1 MMDLRRI
8 NRRQFIGA
16 SVAAGLAVNASNASY
31 AQGQKSASDRIT
43 VGMIGVGARA
53 HQLLEAI
60 QATPGTEVVGVCD
73 AYKGRLER
81 AVERTHGRAKIYKD
95 YREILADGSIDSV
108 FVATPDHWH
117 KTMAIEAVQARKDV
131 YIEKPLTYAIEEGP
145 VIIAEV
151 AKANRI
157 LQVGSQGIS
166 STIQQKAKEIIK
178 SGKLGQITMIRASYN
193 RNSASGAWIYPIP
206 PDASAQTVD
215 WDRFLGSAPKRPYDP
230 ARFFRWRCYWDYSGG
245 NSTDLFVHLMTTIH
259 FLMDAKAPQT
269 TVANGALYR
278 WKESRDVPDTIN
290 AILDYPEG
298 FMVTLSS
305 TFNNQGSSEGGFQI
319 LGSEGTLVL
328 SDNSVTFEPE
338 NVHEDNRWIVES
350 WPSALEG
357 AYYKDPKVLKSEV
370 PSSWESRVSAGIERW
385 DEEGKDS
392 TLMHVAQFFDCV
404 RSRKEPV
411 ENALIGHRAAAVAH
425 LVNLSYKQKRMV
437 HWDFAR
443 EMVKV

>member
-1 MMDLRRI
+1 MQDRQRI
-8 NRRQFIGA
+8 NRRQFIQSGSA
-16 SVAAGLAVNASNASY
+16 IGLALSASNLGL
-31 AQGQKSASDRIT
+31 AQGQKSASDKIT

-60 QATPGTEVVGVCD
+60 QATSGTEVVGVCD
-73 AYKGRLER
+73 AYQGRLER
-81 AVERTHGRAKIYKD
+81 AVERTQGRAKIYKD
-95 YREILADGSIDSV
+95 YREILANQAIDVV
-108 FVATPDHWH
+108 FIATPDHWH
-117 KTMAIEAVQARKDV
+117 KTMAIDAIRAGKDV

-151 AKANRI
+151 KKTNRI

-166 STIQQKAKEIIK
+166 SKIQQKAKEIIR

-193 RNSASGAWIYPIP
+193 RNTASGAWIYPIP
-206 PDASAQTVD
+206 PDASSQTVD
-215 WDRFLGSAPKRPYDP
+215 WDKFLGSAPKRPYDP

-259 FLMDAKAPQT
+259 FLMDAKAPQA

-305 TFNNQGSSEGGFQI
+305 TFNNQGKNEGGFQI
-319 LGSEGTLVL
+319 LGTQGTLLL
-328 SDNSVTFEPE
+328 SDTSVTYEPE
-338 NVHEDNRWIVES
+338 SVHEDNRWIVES
-350 WPSALEG
+350 WPSRLEE

-370 PSSWESRVSAGIERW
+370 PSSWEPTVSLGMERW

-392 TLMHVAQFFDCV
+392 TFVHVANFFDCV
-404 RSRKEPV
+404 RSRKQPV
-411 ENALIGHRAAAVAH
+411 EDALVGHRAAAVAH
-425 LVNLSYKQKRMV
+425 LVNLSYKQKKMV
-437 HWDFAR
+437 HWDFSK
-443 EMVKV
+443 ETTKT